1 MSVRRA
7 TTKSASASLRTRQ
20 PSRTRSAKRR
30 VKTPDERWPRSGGWR
45 AKTDT
50 PPMPNPDP
58 PRG

>member
-7 TTKSASASLRTRQ
+7 TTKSKSASLRTRKS
-20 PSRTRSAKRR
+20 SRSNATKHRAK
-30 VKTPDERWPRSGGWR
+30 PPHERWPRSGGWR